1 MMAGMSA
8 DVTAY
13 WDGQAAT
20 FDAEPDHGSGDP
32 VVHDAWTR
40 LLVPLMPAAPA
51 RVADLGSGNW
61 WTGGGLAAHQAT
73 QLVLRHRREAAVT
86 RLDDPTLWGGPIQ
99 DERYLLVSRC

>member
-1 MMAGMSA
+1 
-8 DVTAY
+8 V
-13 WDGQAAT
+13 
-20 FDAEPDHGSGDP
+20 
-32 VVHDAWTR
+32 
-40 LLVPLMPAAPA
+40 LVE
-51 RVADLGSGNW
+51 GHW